1 MPYISQCKQTVLRHF
16 YHDMLYLSLN
26 MHSIL
31 VLFLNNCI
39 FEFNGG
45 KLEL

>member
-16 YHDMLYLSLN
+16 YHDVYLLLN